1 MVINIMIYKI
11 GKETDVRTI
20 VGIDDKIYS
29 EGTGLSTTSA
39 IKGRAMEL
47 ETLESVIRH
56 LGRIQQNLL
65 NDVER
70 GII

>member
-39 IKGRAMEL
+39 IKGRAME
-47 ETLESVIRH
+47 
-56 LGRIQQNLL
+56 
-65 NDVER
+65 
-70 GII
+70 